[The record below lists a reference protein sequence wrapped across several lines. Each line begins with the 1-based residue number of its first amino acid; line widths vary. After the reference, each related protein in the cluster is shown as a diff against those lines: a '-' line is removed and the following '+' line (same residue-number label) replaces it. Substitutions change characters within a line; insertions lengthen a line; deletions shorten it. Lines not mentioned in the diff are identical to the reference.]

1 MDGRLIGPITMS
13 SMDLWPKGGRWGTRN
28 LELRLMRYGPLAFC
42 HPSET
47 TKFENCSTCSP
58 QIQVAYAPMVHGLKS
73 LFIESKNMTTITNL
87 FPSTRCNAEYIGLM
101 AELAAADGYKKIV
114 PEKYGYVL
122 VGKRLVPYTF
132 LERMK
137 NDIDGIGFEYGSVL
151 SEATTFSDQFLCSL
165 RPDER
170 EVLMP
175 CLLILIE
182 RGDMD
187 LNVLEL
193 TDEEK
198 AA

>member
-1 MDGRLIGPITMS
+1 
-13 SMDLWPKGGRWGTRN
+13 
-28 LELRLMRYGPLAFC
+28 
-42 HPSET
+42 
-47 TKFENCSTCSP
+47 
-58 QIQVAYAPMVHGLKS
+58 
-73 LFIESKNMTTITNL
+73 MTTITNL
-87 FPSTRCNAEYIGLM
+87 FPSTKCNAGYIEMM
-101 AELAAADGYKKIV
+101 AETAAADGYKKIV
-114 PEKYGYVL
+114 PEKFGYVL
-122 VGKRLVPYTF
+122 VNKRLVPYTF

-151 SEATTFSDQFLCSL
+151 SEAVIFSDQFLCSL
-165 RPDER
+165 CPDER

-182 RGDMD
+182 RGDID